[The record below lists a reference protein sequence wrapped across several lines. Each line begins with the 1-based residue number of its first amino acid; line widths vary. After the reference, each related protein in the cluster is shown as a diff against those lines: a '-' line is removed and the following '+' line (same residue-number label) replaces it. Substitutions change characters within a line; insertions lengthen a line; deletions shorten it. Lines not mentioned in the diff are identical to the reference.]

1 LYSPEVAQPPPSSRG
16 NIKPVEKSFVI
27 LGFYLFAAK
36 ENNHELLVGFAS
48 ESTLEK

>member
-1 LYSPEVAQPPPSSRG
+1 VAQPPLLPRE
-16 NIKPVEKSFVI
+16 PVEKSFVI